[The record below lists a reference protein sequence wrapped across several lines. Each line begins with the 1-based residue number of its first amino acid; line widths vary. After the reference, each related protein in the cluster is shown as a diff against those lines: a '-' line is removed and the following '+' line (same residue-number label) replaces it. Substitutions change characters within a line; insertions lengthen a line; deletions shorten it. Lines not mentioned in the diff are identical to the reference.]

1 LLFSVISTT
10 YGPGDNVNTFNIP
23 NLQNRMP
30 ICKDVG
36 SFSTLGATGGA
47 ETIALTN
54 NEMPSHNHYLV
65 NNSYASEFIG
75 NPIPVSNANTYLY
88 GGADTNSNTD
98 RYRMVG
104 NPSLSA
110 NAGLSSNTGSGAAF
124 NKMSPYIV
132 LNFIIYTGV

>member
-1 LLFSVISTT
+1 
-10 YGPGDNVNTFNIP
+10 
-23 NLQNRMP
+23 
-30 ICKDVG
+30 
-36 SFSTLGATGGA
+36 
-47 ETIALTN
+47 
-54 NEMPSHNHYLV
+54 MPSHNHYLV